1 MAIASGK
8 EAAIAIDAELKGVDL
23 EEVWSTVRVGR
34 KGSVSMNCLKRGD
47 RSLRQNHVV
56 RFDQLNTAYF
66 RYQMREEHRRIF
78 SAIRRVKFDEVK
90 KPVPAAWAGRES
102 SRCFHCGLCDLC
114 DNCHVFCPDVSVLKD
129 LRDGSRQ
136 IDYDYCKG
144 CGVCVT
150 ECPRNAM
157 VLDEEPR

>member
-8 EAAIAIDAELKGVDL
+8 EAAIAIDAELKGADL

-34 KGSVSMNCLKRGD
+34 KGSVSMNCLAGGD

-56 RFDQLNTAYF
+56 RFEQLNTAYF
-66 RYQMREEHRRIF
+66 RYQTREEHRRIL
-78 SAIRRVKFDEVK
+78 SSVRRVRFDEVK
-90 KPVPAAWAGRES
+90 KPVPTAWAGREA
-102 SRCFHCGLCDLC
+102 SRCFHCGLCDRC
-114 DNCHVFCPDVSVLKD
+114 DNCHVFCPDVSVLKN

-144 CGVCVT
+144 CGVCVA
-150 ECPRNAM
+150 ECPGSAM
-157 VLDEEPR
+157 VLEEEPR